1 MATKN
6 DGTVYRSQTDIPKPT
21 ADDLINTGKMFLGL
35 PYIWA
40 GTSGFGFDCSGFTHT
55 IYKSHGITIPRDS
68 GPQSRAGVAVD
79 KENLQKGDLIFFA
92 HDRGKVVSITSQCIL
107 VMAI

>member
-6 DGTVYRSQTDIPKPT
+6 DGTVYRSQNDIPTPA

-68 GPQSRAGVAVD
+68 GPQSRNGVAVD
-79 KENLQKGDLIFFA
+79 KEHLQKGDLIFFA
-92 HDRGKVVSITSQCIL
+92 HDRGR
-107 VMAI
+107 

>member
-1 MATKN
+1 MERFIVLKMIFQLRLT
-6 DGTVYRSQTDIPKPT
+6 
-21 ADDLINTGKMFLGL
+21 DDLINTGKMFLGL

-68 GPQSRAGVAVD
+68 DRNREMELQWIKNIYK
-79 KENLQKGDLIFFA
+79 KEI
-92 HDRGKVVSITSQCIL
+92 
-107 VMAI
+107 

>member
-6 DGTVYRSQTDIPKPT
+6 DGTVYRSQTDIPTP
-21 ADDLINTGKMFLGL
+21 AANDLINTGKMFLGL

-68 GPQSRAGVAVD
+68 GPQSRAGLQLIKKIYK
-79 KENLQKGDLIFFA
+79 KEI
-92 HDRGKVVSITSQCIL
+92 
-107 VMAI
+107 

>member
-1 MATKN
+1 MDRKL
-6 DGTVYRSQTDIPKPT
+6 GYEKMMERFYRSQNDIPTPA

-55 IYKSHGITIPRDS
+55 I
-68 GPQSRAGVAVD
+68 
-79 KENLQKGDLIFFA
+79 L
-92 HDRGKVVSITSQCIL
+92 
-107 VMAI
+107 